1 MHTTVL
7 CALLLPQLLAA
18 GWTARVGD
26 GCYCPLRED
35 PSLSWSRCPKEPNR
49 EDAQGCREPCH
60 PPNGGSREGSPLQ
73 HQRCP
78 RVALLQASFATPPGT
93 TVPAN
98 DKPVPDWAAFCSF
111 IAILVS
117 ITLGLVA
124 WHCKERYWGRRRARC
139 CSHVFLSESPD
150 STPQMEDLPSLL
162 IPLPLIMT
170 PYIGNLTHRGVSA
183 DDLEENLEGPP
194 VIHLLSV
201 GAENPEDK
209 AIGGS
214 VGSRAI
220 PGHALKLRSLP
231 DHILEP
237 RPSPDHALEPRPS
250 PGHAL
255 EPRPSPGH
263 ALEPRPS
270 KDHALEPRLSPDHAL
285 EPRPSP
291 GHALEPRPS
300 PGHALKPRP
309 SPGHA
314 LEPRPSPDHA
324 LEPRASPDHALEPRP
339 SPGHA
344 LEPRPSPDHA
354 LEPRPSPDHALE
366 PRPSPDHALEPR
378 PSPDR
383 APGLILKTEPI
394 RTPATPGEEKLLM

>member
-7 CALLLPQLLAA
+7 YALLFPQLLAA
-18 GWTARVGD
+18 GWTTRVGD
-26 GCYCPLRED
+26 GCYHWPPRED
-35 PSLSWSRCPKEPNR
+35 PSLSWHRCLKEPNR

-78 RVALLQASFATPPGT
+78 RVALLQASFATLLRT
-93 TVPAN
+93 TLPAN

-124 WHCKERYWGRRRARC
+124 WHCKERYWGRRRAC
-139 CSHVFLSESPD
+139 CCTHVFLSESPD
-150 STPQMEDLPSLL
+150 STPQMEDLSSSLL

-214 VGSRAI
+214 VGSRTI

-231 DHILEP
+231 DHILEPRPPLENALEPRPSPGHALEP

-270 KDHALEPRLSPDHAL
+270 
-285 EPRPSP
+285 P
-291 GHALEPRPS
+291 G
-300 PGHALKPRP
+300 
-309 SPGHA
+309 
-314 LEPRPSPDHA
+314 HA
-324 LEPRASPDHALEPRP
+324 LEPRASPDHALEPR
-339 SPGHA
+339 A
-344 LEPRPSPDHA
+344 
-354 LEPRPSPDHALE
+354 SPDHALE

-383 APGLILKTEPI
+383 ALEPRPSPDHAPGLILKTEPI
-394 RTPATPGEEKLLM
+394 STPATPGEEKLLM